1 VPEARP
7 EPGRRES
14 PPFSRETLHFVQGD
28 VFSDGIQSRAATGA
42 LLLLHKIGY
51 TFPRLI
57 ETMTTQIRNFCII
70 AHVDHGKSTLADRL
84 LQLTGTISDRE
95 MTEQV
100 LDTMDL
106 EREKGVT
113 IKASAVR
120 MNYKASDGVE
130 YELNLIDTP
139 GHVDFGYEV
148 SRALYACEGAVLV
161 VDATQGIEAQTL
173 ANLYSAIEA
182 NLEIIPVINKTDLP
196 SARPDEV
203 AEDVGSLLGVEPE
216 SVIQISAKAGLNVE
230 SVLEAIV
237 EKVPPPADKNEA
249 PLRAL
254 IFDSHYDSYKGVI
267 AYIRVIEGEIK
278 AGETL
283 RMMATRVDMKPVEI
297 GIFSPVMK
305 PVKSLS
311 AGEVGYIA
319 TGLKTVHE
327 CRVGDTVT
335 HPAGAAATEPLPGYR
350 HPKPMVF
357 AGIYPV
363 DADDYSDL
371 REALDKLQ
379 LNDASLVFQ
388 PETSQALGFGFRA
401 GFLGLFHMEIIQERI
416 EREYEMNVLFTAPSV
431 EYEVLLIDNSTLL
444 IDSPAE
450 LPDESKIVE
459 IREPWMNIEIITPTD
474 YYGPIMELVTRR
486 RGEFKGPEYP
496 APHRVQLNYTIPLSE
511 LIVGFF
517 DELKSRTK
525 GYASLDYQFAEYRP
539 DKLQKLEILV
549 NGEPVDSLA
558 SIVHEKDAYHRGQRF
573 ITKLKSIIPRQL
585 FDVAIQASSGGRVI
599 SRANV
604 KATRKDVLAKCYG
617 GDITRK
623 KKLLEKQ
630 KKGKKRLKMVGNVEI
645 PQDAFM
651 AVLKLDEE

>member
-1 VPEARP
+1 
-7 EPGRRES
+7 
-14 PPFSRETLHFVQGD
+14 
-28 VFSDGIQSRAATGA
+28 
-42 LLLLHKIGY
+42 
-51 TFPRLI
+51 
-57 ETMTTQIRNFCII
+57 MTDHIRNFCII

-84 LQLTGTISDRE
+84 LQLTGTISERD
-95 MTEQV
+95 MSAQM

-120 MNYKASDGVE
+120 MYYTAKDNQK
-130 YELNLIDTP
+130 YEINLIDTP

-148 SRALYACEGAVLV
+148 SRALKACEGAVLV

-173 ANLYSAIEA
+173 ANLYQALDA
-182 NLEIIPVINKTDLP
+182 DLTIIPVINKIDLP
-196 SARPDEV
+196 SAKPDEV
-203 AEDVGSLLGVEPE
+203 AEDIGALLGVDPTD
-216 SVIQISAKAGLNVE
+216 VLQVSAKAGINI
-230 SVLEAIV
+230 EAILDAIV
-237 EKVPPPADKNEA
+237 TRVPPPKDADNI

-267 AYIRVIEGEIK
+267 AYVRIIEGSLKSTDI
-278 AGETL
+278 L
-283 RMMATRVDMKPVEI
+283 RMFATKVDMRPVEI
-297 GIFSPVMK
+297 GIFAPGMK
-305 PVKSLS
+305 PVQALGS
-311 AGEVGYIA
+311 GEVGYIA
-319 TGLKTVHE
+319 TGFKTVHE
-327 CRVGDTVT
+327 CRVGDTIT
-335 HPAGAAATEPLPGYR
+335 SASAPASDPLPGYF

-363 DADDYSDL
+363 EADDYSQL

-379 LNDASLVFQ
+379 LNDASLTFQ

-416 EREYEMNVLFTAPSV
+416 EREYNLDVLFTAPSV
-431 EYEVLLIDNSTLL
+431 EYEVVMIDGTTVPV
-444 IDSPAE
+444 DSPAE

-459 IREPWMNIEIITPTD
+459 VREPWMSIEIITPTD
-474 YYGPIMELVTRR
+474 YYGPIMEIVTKR
-486 RGEFKGPEYP
+486 RGVFKQQEYP
-496 APHRVQLNYTIPLSE
+496 APHRVQLDFEIPLSE
-511 LIVGFF
+511 IIIDFF
-517 DELKSRTK
+517 DDLKSRTK
-525 GYASLDYQFAEYRP
+525 GYASLDYQFLEYRP
-539 DKLQKLEILV
+539 DELQKLEILV
-549 NGEPVDSLA
+549 NGEPVDALA
-558 SIVHEKDAYHRGQRF
+558 TIVHAKDAYHKGQRL
-573 ITKLKSIIPRQL
+573 ITKLKELIPRQL
-585 FDVAIQASSGGRVI
+585 FDVAVQASAGGRII